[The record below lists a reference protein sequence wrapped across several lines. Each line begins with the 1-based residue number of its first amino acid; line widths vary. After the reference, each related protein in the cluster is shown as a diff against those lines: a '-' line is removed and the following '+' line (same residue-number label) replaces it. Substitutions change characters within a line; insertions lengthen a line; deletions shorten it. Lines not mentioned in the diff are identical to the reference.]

1 MHIDCLKSQRTG
13 PSHTLLFKAQRK
25 KRQQLLEEVFCGP
38 VNNSY
43 TGFLLLSYCW
53 NPSKAACQI
62 RNLSVLLELFLI
74 CLRIPPASPNIHFEM
89 YYLKNG
95 IMIRFFFVFLKID
108 SIGICH
114 LPDKCVCVYGIW
126 LRFTCT
132 FIPVPYSFPV
142 SIHVQMY
149 KHLCRVQTL

>member
-1 MHIDCLKSQRTG
+1 LIASNHKEQG
-13 PSHTLLFKAQRK
+13 LLILFYSRH
-25 KRQQLLEEVFCGP
+25 RGRRGSNYWRRFFCGP

-53 NPSKAACQI
+53 NPSKASCQR

-95 IMIRFFFVFLKID
+95 IMIRFFFVFLKIE
-108 SIGICH
+108 SIGVCQ

-126 LRFTCT
+126 LQFTCT
-132 FIPVPYSFPV
+132 FISVPYSFPV
-142 SIHVQMY
+142 SIQVQMCP
-149 KHLCRVQTL
+149 LCYGSITS